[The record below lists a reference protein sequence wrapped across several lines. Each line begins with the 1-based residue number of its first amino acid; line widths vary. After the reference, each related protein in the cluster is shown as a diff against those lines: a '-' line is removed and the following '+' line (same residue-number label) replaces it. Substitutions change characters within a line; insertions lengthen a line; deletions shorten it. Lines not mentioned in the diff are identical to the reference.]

1 MTGTLTPLPSVVS
14 LEATY
19 PRREGRR
26 PPEGLGA
33 VSAGEEEAHSD
44 SGPTVGVAKRE
55 QWGPGGDMLP
65 GHHGTDW
72 ATDTR
77 QTQSEE
83 FSRLLS

>member
-1 MTGTLTPLPSVVS
+1 MTGALTPLPSVVS
-14 LEATY
+14 LEAMY

-55 QWGPGGDMLP
+55 QWGPGGDTLP

-83 FSRLLS
+83 FSKLLS

>member
-1 MTGTLTPLPSVVS
+1 MTGELTPLPSVVS
-14 LEATY
+14 LEAMH

-33 VSAGEEEAHSD
+33 VSAGKEEAPLD

-55 QWGPGGDMLP
+55 QWGPGGDMLL

-83 FSRLLS
+83 FSKLLS